1 MKCWSWIY
9 LSGDFVI
16 SALRTGEIALAGY
29 IKYYGDKAGL
39 VAAVLVRLGA
49 AYHKTEQHE
58 RAVHCL
64 QEADRIYRVIPGA
77 ATSFYKDEFKPVFK
91 KIVQ

>member
-1 MKCWSWIY
+1 MLTEEDVS
-9 LSGDFVI
+9 
-16 SALRTGEIALAGY
+16 GY

-64 QEADRIYRVIPGA
+64 HQAERIYRVIPGA
-77 ATSFYKDEFKPVFK
+77 ATSFYKDEFKPVFN

>member
-1 MKCWSWIY
+1 M
-9 LSGDFVI
+9 
-16 SALRTGEIALAGY
+16 
-29 IKYYGDKAGL
+29 
-39 VAAVLVRLGA
+39 AAVLVRLGA